1 VRARALTPGGGA
13 RGGSYSGAD
22 LYALCADA
30 WGRAA
35 ARLVARREAAGAGAA
50 GAGGGGEGGGARVEV
65 GQADLLAAQRGVAP
79 SVAPDAVARYEA
91 LRAQYAAPQG

>member
-35 ARLVARREAAGAGAA
+35 ARLVARREAAAGA
-50 GAGGGGEGGGARVEV
+50 GAGGEGGDARVEV
-65 GQADLLAAQRGVAP
+65 GQEDLLSAQRGVAP

-91 LRAQYAAPQG
+91 LRARYAAPQG